1 VEGAREQPAA
11 GAPAPRDRVQDLHRP
26 ARPRQLRSPQA
37 LRQQRRAEGAVR
49 GGRLDRGARRHHLPQ
64 GTYFPFPLLSLFA
77 CLSRLPSPDHGRAPC
92 RLGGRIHV
100 HDSSALDLLHCFAL
114 HAALR
119 CVASTGRQLQRTY
132 VVTIQS
138 LFSVISSC
146 SANFQCLS
154 GFLPRLE
161 ELHPLVSCVRG
172 CVTWQSRASRRP
184 QTHSPQ
190 DPTASDESYRVP
202 TPVTDPSSVASS
214 PAYFSQYIHRK
225 TK

>member
-26 ARPRQLRSPQA
+26 ARPRQLHSPQA
-37 LRQQRRAEGAVR
+37 LRQQRRAQGAVR

-64 GTYFPFPLLSLFA
+64 GTRTSPSPSCLCLLD
-77 CLSRLPSPDHGRAPC
+77 SRPRPRALPSRRTNP
-92 RLGGRIHV
+92 HV

-114 HAALR
+114 PLHAALR
-119 CVASTGRQLQRTY
+119 CVASTGRQLQHVRSDNPKLVFRHIQLFRKLPMPFWLSSETRGAPSSCFLCTWLRDMAKHSITY
-132 VVTIQS
+132 VD
-138 LFSVISSC
+138 
-146 SANFQCLS
+146 
-154 GFLPRLE
+154 
-161 ELHPLVSCVRG
+161 
-172 CVTWQSRASRRP
+172 
-184 QTHSPQ
+184 HSPQ
-190 DPTASDESYRVP
+190 DAAASDESYRVP